1 MAQYGAVKRILLI
14 LLSALGC
21 LCAFAGVLS
30 GVGAILQQTGSNEIL
45 TIAGKTDTPEKVE
58 LPCRVGQTDL
68 IASQLVMY
76 EGPFLEIGGDVPVSD
91 ITALI
96 LYNSGDREIAQA
108 EVVLTGEE
116 ELTFFA
122 SHIMPGAKVL
132 VLEKNAAA
140 WQEWSISACDGWVSE
155 ETGQSILE
163 SALEIREVDMGILSV
178 TNISREKLPEVWL
191 FYKNYLEEGD
201 LYIGGITYIETVG
214 SLDSGETVRIN
225 PNHYAAGYSRII
237 KAEEIG

>member
-1 MAQYGAVKRILLI
+1 MKKFLSLI
-14 LLSALGC
+14 LAL
-21 LCAFAGVLS
+21 VLVLTS
-30 GVGAILQQTGSNEIL
+30 LVAVAEEDWVKTPGEI
-45 TIAGKTDTPEKVE
+45 A
-58 LPCRVGQTDL
+58 
-68 IASQLVMY
+68 AW
-76 EGPFLEIGGDVPVSD
+76 
-91 ITALI
+91 
-96 LYNSGDREIAQA
+96 DREVDFLIVGYGLAGAAAAVEAHDIDPEA
-108 EVVLTGEE
+108 E
-116 ELTFFA
+116 
-122 SHIMPGAKVL
+122 VL

-140 WQEWSISACDGWVSE
+140 WQEWNISACDGWVSE

-163 SALEIREVDMGILSV
+163 SALEIREVDMGTLSV